1 METTLM
7 CFLYYLFIAI
17 CYSFGNS
24 VHAIES
30 PKYIVIQTESDFEI
44 RLYNESSWISAPSSG
59 TNSFQQSTKTG
70 FHRLYQY
77 IHGANSN
84 SSKLAITAPILTRI
98 PSSISSEVG
107 YSVRMY
113 VSPHFQGKP
122 PQSNPELKLQLEKW
136 KTQCIAVRK
145 FNGYA
150 KDDNINKEIEALV
163 SSLNKHLDGTS
174 TIMQDTSSYTIAQYN
189 ASFHNTERVNE
200 VWINVS
206 GFRTDC

>member
-30 PKYIVIQTESDFEI
+30 PKYVVIQTESDFEI

-84 SSKLAITAPILTRI
+84 TSKLAITAPILTRI
-98 PSSISSEVG
+98 PSSISSE
-107 YSVRMY
+107 
-113 VSPHFQGKP
+113 
-122 PQSNPELKLQLEKW
+122 SNPELKLQLEKW

-206 GFRTDC
+206 GFTTDC

>member
-7 CFLYYLFIAI
+7 CFFYYLFITF
-17 CYSFGNS
+17 CYYFANS
-24 VHAIES
+24 ALAIES
-30 PKYIVIQTESDFEI
+30 PKYTVIQSESDFQI

-59 TNSFQQSTKTG
+59 TNSFEQSTKIG

-77 IHGANSN
+77 IHGANLN

-98 PSSISSEVG
+98 PSPVSSEVG

-122 PQSNPELKLQLEKW
+122 PQPNPELKLQLEKW
-136 KTQCIAVRK
+136 KSQCIAVRK
-145 FNGYA
+145 FSGYA

-163 SSLNKHLDGTS
+163 SSLNKQIDKTS
-174 TIMQDTSSYTIAQYN
+174 EIVHDASSYTIAQYN
-189 ASFHNTERVNE
+189 ASFRNTERVNE